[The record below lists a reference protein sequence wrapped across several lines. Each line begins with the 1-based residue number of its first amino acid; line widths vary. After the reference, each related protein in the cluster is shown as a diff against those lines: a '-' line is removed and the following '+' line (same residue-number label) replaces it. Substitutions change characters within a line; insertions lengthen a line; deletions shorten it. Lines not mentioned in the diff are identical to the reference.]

1 MKQPTD
7 GDFTVDV
14 LASGGGVT
22 VLFKPTQSYYTFNR
36 LADPKDIK
44 RFGPLSPDGSV
55 RHAGPTGDTGD
66 CRFFRRVSGFIASSI
81 RHGGSLGA
89 IARARPSFGLS
100 ARSQD
105 AY

>member
-14 LASGGGVT
+14 LARGGGVT

-55 RHAGPTGDTGD
+55 RHAGSTGETGDYRSDQVQTMAY
-66 CRFFRRVSGFIASSI
+66 SLAS
-81 RHGGSLGA
+81 A
-89 IARARPSFGLS
+89 KAK
-100 ARSQD
+100 
-105 AY
+105 